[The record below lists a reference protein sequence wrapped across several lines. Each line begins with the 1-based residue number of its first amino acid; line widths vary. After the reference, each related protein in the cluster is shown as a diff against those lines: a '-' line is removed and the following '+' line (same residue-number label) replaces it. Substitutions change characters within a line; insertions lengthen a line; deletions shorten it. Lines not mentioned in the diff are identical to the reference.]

1 MLYEVGGCAEKTCRG
16 TSSENGLC
24 GPSKTFCCLPSSQEE
39 RTVQCDDYTL
49 QVLVTTGCSCGQ
61 CSSGDITIQGQVN
74 GLNTGIAL
82 RIGTVYVNGSSVGRT
97 TYTGLFSF
105 TVPKGT
111 RSVAITLE
119 DTIFNTLLTITK
131 LITLDEST
139 QGRLYQKIA
148 LMEAAPPITIS
159 SDVEN
164 TISMGNNS
172 DMPAVVEVVIPPD
185 SFIDSSGNRYTGIV
199 KASVNLFDPRDIRSI
214 SVAPGSFEFTDEEGM
229 VQNLQTF
236 GVIVMD
242 LIDESG
248 NKLNVA
254 GNVTIKVD
262 AGLVETENPADV
274 KLWGLNDVTGL
285 WEEVGAMVMDRATR
299 KKRELRNF
307 IVGSVSIS
315 AFTAINIDYKF
326 GYYGC
331 CFASSVVDR
340 NGNMLEYFRLRII
353 YMKYPGALYPNTSTE
368 YVTAVEEVWFRNNY
382 PRIMWCRN
390 DSWGYI
396 QAYNRYGDFYTP
408 GELDSS
414 GLSPTARS
422 SLEYETINDPI
433 GIKSKFVAS
442 SNGPFFDN
450 WSTCYMQKENKF
462 KFYENTT
469 LTVGHTYI
477 ERIDPLVAWGVAIT
491 TGNDLGPK
499 LWYPYTNTHEM
510 KNYRIC
516 MMKIVVDGPTDGL
529 NFSVKSIAG
538 PNSGIENMIL
548 GVREVTVENGAACVE
563 YKCSGEFPSFQNMI
577 DDSTQTSPIILRD
590 DTKVTITPKGRFCT
604 VAWESDIKSHS
615 SNSDNIGNV
624 NLEWLIPDKED
635 EGIYIYE
642 QTYFYPEVDW
652 ESFLLSTTNM
662 CKEGK
667 TDPSSENPIMNT
679 DNPAVKFTCI

>member
-1 MLYEVGGCAEKTCRG
+1 MSLIEYPAIASNPRSRVRVQGENVTFCCEAFGNPAISYYEWMKDGALLDESKYPEGFNLTLTNVTTSDSGQYKCRANSPVGAVYSSPALLTVKANHSEFCEDAYEEKKISLPSDCVQDDGTTLYEVGGCAEKTCRG

-119 DTIFNTLLTITK
+119 DTIFNTLLTTTK

-236 GVIVMD
+236 GVIVID

-326 GYYGC
+326 GVLRMLF
-331 CFASSVVDR
+331 CFIS
-340 NGNMLEYFRLRII
+340 
-353 YMKYPGALYPNTSTE
+353 
-368 YVTAVEEVWFRNNY
+368 
-382 PRIMWCRN
+382 CR
-390 DSWGYI
+390 
-396 QAYNRYGDFYTP
+396 
-408 GELDSS
+408 
-414 GLSPTARS
+414 
-422 SLEYETINDPI
+422 
-433 GIKSKFVAS
+433 
-442 SNGPFFDN
+442 
-450 WSTCYMQKENKF
+450 
-462 KFYENTT
+462 
-469 LTVGHTYI
+469 
-477 ERIDPLVAWGVAIT
+477 
-491 TGNDLGPK
+491 
-499 LWYPYTNTHEM
+499 
-510 KNYRIC
+510 
-516 MMKIVVDGPTDGL
+516 
-529 NFSVKSIAG
+529 
-538 PNSGIENMIL
+538 
-548 GVREVTVENGAACVE
+548 
-563 YKCSGEFPSFQNMI
+563 
-577 DDSTQTSPIILRD
+577 
-590 DTKVTITPKGRFCT
+590 
-604 VAWESDIKSHS
+604 
-615 SNSDNIGNV
+615 
-624 NLEWLIPDKED
+624 
-635 EGIYIYE
+635 
-642 QTYFYPEVDW
+642 
-652 ESFLLSTTNM
+652 
-662 CKEGK
+662 
-667 TDPSSENPIMNT
+667 
-679 DNPAVKFTCI
+679 